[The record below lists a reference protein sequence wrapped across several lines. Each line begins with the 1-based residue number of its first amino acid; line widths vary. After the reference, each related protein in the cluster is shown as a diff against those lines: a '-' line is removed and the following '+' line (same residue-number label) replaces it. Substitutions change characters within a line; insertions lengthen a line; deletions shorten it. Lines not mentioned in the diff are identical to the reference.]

1 MLILTRRIGEVIRI
15 GDDISLTVLRVRTDN
30 QVSIGISAP
39 RAVAVHREEVLKRID
54 QERRS
59 QDVEPA
65 PRSIKAP
72 VTIVV
77 RKAKGRR
84 QKTQTIE

>member
-1 MLILTRRIGEVIRI
+1 MLILTRRIGEAIRI
-15 GDDISLTVLRVRTDN
+15 GDDISLAVLGVRTDN
-30 QVSIGISAP
+30 QV
-39 RAVAVHREEVLKRID
+39 HREEVSKRID

-84 QKTQTIE
+84 QRTQTIK